1 MQLSLYN
8 EDNFEYF
15 GVIDLP
21 DDIASQVIKDAENSG
36 TTPEELVSRIIM
48 ETFYNQRPEDA

>member
-15 GVIDLP
+15 GIVDLP
-21 DDIASQVIKDAENSG
+21 DDIASQLIKDAEESG
-36 TTPEELVSRIIM
+36 TTPEEIVTRIIL
-48 ETFYNQRPEDA
+48 ELFYNERSEAV